1 MKLTHYSLILALAL
15 LWLGCSN
22 NTTNKSSFTMETVK
36 DVDIQRYLGTWYEIA
51 RFPHSFEKGLVGV
64 TATYELKPNGNI
76 SVLNQG
82 YKGTL
87 TGKHSKAKAF
97 AKIPVPTNTGR
108 LKVYFFWPFGA
119 EYLVLDLDKENY
131 SYALIGSSSPN
142 YLWILSRTPQMD
154 EATYQMLVDKAKGLG
169 YDISKLEL
177 VPQKA
182 E

>member
-1 MKLTHYSLILALAL
+1 
-15 LWLGCSN
+15 
-22 NTTNKSSFTMETVK
+22 METVK

-97 AKIPVPTNTGR
+97 AKIPDPTNTGR
-108 LKVYFFWPFGA
+108 LRFTSFG
-119 EYLVLDLDKENY
+119 
-131 SYALIGSSSPN
+131 P
-142 YLWILSRTPQMD
+142 
-154 EATYQMLVDKAKGLG
+154 
-169 YDISKLEL
+169 L
-177 VPQKA
+177 VPNTLCLIWIRRTTPMH
-182 E
+182 